1 MEDLLD
7 KKKRIYKE
15 TGMKLH
21 PLNQIINQLNRIK
34 HKKSK
39 IKVGKRNFLVNI
51 ILSLLIMFLVPTM
64 TYATYYVSQILY
76 EKIQNANYS
85 KEEMIELEQ
94 NLKGTEFKDE
104 DIDNLNELQVNT
116 DGLTYGP
123 DVLGADLIEVI
134 SVEGDIGY
142 VYRED
147 LESTEAESLDESIHQ
162 GNTKNITVYT
172 NDGKTAIGTF
182 ILSDGKELQ

>member
-134 SVEGDIGY
+134 SVEGDIR
-142 VYRED
+142 VC
-147 LESTEAESLDESIHQ
+147 
-162 GNTKNITVYT
+162 
-172 NDGKTAIGTF
+172 
-182 ILSDGKELQ
+182 LS